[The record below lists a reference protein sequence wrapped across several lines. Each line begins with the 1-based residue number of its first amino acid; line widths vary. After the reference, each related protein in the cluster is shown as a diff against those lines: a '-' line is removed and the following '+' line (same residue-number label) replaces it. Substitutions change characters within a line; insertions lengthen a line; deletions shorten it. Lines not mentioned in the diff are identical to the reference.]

1 MVKLGG
7 EGALVDGDAD
17 PAWGGL
23 PRRPRDSGEGRR
35 RHRRLGEE
43 YWFGG
48 ESVDA
53 LGRPPRPQIKRRM
66 DTQTGLSGLKPDSPV

>member
-23 PRRPRDSGEGRR
+23 PRLPRDSGEGRR
-35 RHRRLGEE
+35 RWRLREE
-43 YWFGG
+43 YWVGG

-53 LGRPPRPQIKRRM
+53 LRRPPRPQIKRRTV
-66 DTQTGLSGLKPDSPV
+66 TQTGLSGLKPDSPA